1 MRNKIL
7 GLYSISRIMFLVFS
21 MLGFY
26 FFQLDDGYLGKQVD
40 SSVPAIV
47 WEWANFD
54 GRHYIDIAAS
64 GYRNTNF
71 AFFPLYPLLI
81 GVFGNLFKIPLLYA
95 GIFISLASFLAALVF
110 IWKIIRLDY
119 KENIAKM
126 SIFLICFYPLSFF
139 YNSVYTDS
147 QFLLFSIASF
157 YFARR
162 GDWVLAGIFGGL
174 TTLTRLSGLSLI
186 PALFVEWLYQ
196 NSSKKMLD
204 WKILLPRFLKSKAM
218 VCLSLTTLGFVSYLV
233 YLQIF
238 FGNWL
243 LFQSSFSA
251 WKQDDVVL
259 LPQVLF
265 RYIKI
270 FLTVNM
276 SLLVYW
282 VAALEFLSFF
292 LYMGL
297 AIYVWKK
304 VRVSYGIFMVVLLLL
319 VTFTGTLA
327 GTPRYILHLFPGFLG
342 MAVMLVNKSKL
353 KIITVVA
360 FVILG
365 LILTGLFTRGHFVA

>member
-1 MRNKIL
+1 MNKIL
-7 GLYSISRIMFLVFS
+7 CLYSISRITFLVFA
-21 MLGFY
+21 MLGLY
-26 FFQLDDGYLGKQVD
+26 FFPLDSGYLGKQVD

-81 GVFGNLFKIPLLYA
+81 SIFGNFFQIPFLYS
-95 GIFISLASFLAALVF
+95 GIFISLASFLVALVF

-119 KENIAKM
+119 KKDIAQLAV
-126 SIFLICFYPLSFF
+126 FLICFYPLSFF
-139 YNSVYTDS
+139 YNSVYADS
-147 QFLLFSIASF
+147 QFLLFSTASF

-162 GDWVLAGIFGGL
+162 GNWILAGIFGGL
-174 TTLTRLSGLSLI
+174 TTLTRLSGLALI
-186 PALFVEWLYQ
+186 PALLFEWISQ
-196 NSSKKMLD
+196 NLNENQFR
-204 WKILLPRFLKSKAM
+204 WKVLLPRFLKSKAM
-218 VCLSLTTLGFVSYLV
+218 VCLLLTTLGFVSYLV

-243 LFQSSFSA
+243 LFQTSFSA
-251 WKQDDVVL
+251 WKQDEVVL

-270 FLTVNM
+270 FLTVDM

-282 VAALEFLSFF
+282 IAVFEFLSFF

-304 VRVSYGIFMVVLLLL
+304 IRVSYGIFMIVLLLL
-319 VTFTGTLA
+319 VTFTGTFA

-342 MAVMLVNKSKL
+342 MSVVLENKPKL
-353 KIITVVA
+353 KTIVFFA
-360 FVILG
+360 FIVLG
-365 LILTGLFTRGHFVA
+365 FVLTGLFTSGHFIG